1 MRQQRLRWGVIVTG
15 IIFCFNLTQS
25 KVFSTDKKNFPVPEN
40 LKTNIEFWKNV
51 FTLYNKNQVIIH
63 DAENLDIVYQV
74 FDANDFFGNQEFS
87 EKAKWQEIENVKKN
101 YQKILTNLAKK
112 EEIQPDSLQE
122 EYRFVHNL
130 FKPNCSSKN
139 FHRASKNIRAQKGL
153 REYFRE
159 GMIRSGQYTH
169 QIKQIFAKY
178 NLPKELIALPHVESS
193 FNYKAYS
200 KYGAAGMWQ
209 FTRRTGR
216 RFLKIN
222 YTVDERF
229 DPIKSTEAAAKLLKY
244 NYEKLGT
251 WPLAITAY
259 NHGVYGMLRAVSRLK
274 TKDLGTIV
282 QKYKSRSFKFAS
294 RNFYAEFLAAREVEE
309 NYKIYFGELEFAQP
323 KKCLFFNVPNYVK
336 ISTITQRLGVTIDDI
351 KEFNPSL
358 RRSVLFSKR
367 RLPKGFTLKI
377 PFRENFN
384 PNTAYAHIP
393 VNEKFQSQ
401 LSANWYQ
408 VQSGDNLHGIA
419 NLFNTTIQKLIE
431 LNEINNPDQ
440 INVGQYIQV
449 KPETK
454 TSGIQ
459 STQVNLTQNNGGK
472 AKQKSKPFPE
482 TVEQISGPH
491 IVDNSLGADIPT
503 KTNAKTIVQPD
514 ETIVHFAD
522 WLNIQPQE
530 LRKINGLNFKEEVYV
545 DQELEITF
553 RNISENKFNQKR
565 IEFHQ
570 TIEEDFFTNFEVNN
584 LKVYTVQKGDN
595 IWNLCSE
602 TYKVPLWLVQKYNP
616 QKKILKLKSG
626 DLILIPDI
634 KSISEDPAG

>member
-1 MRQQRLRWGVIVTG
+1 MRQQRWRWGVFVTG

-25 KVFSTDKKNFPVPEN
+25 KVDSADKKNFPIPEN
-40 LKTNIEFWKNV
+40 LKTNIEFWKDV

-63 DAENLDIVYQV
+63 DAENLDIVYEIIETNNI
-74 FDANDFFGNQEFS
+74 FEEGEFS
-87 EKAKWQEIENVKKN
+87 EKAKWQEIEKIKKN
-101 YQKILTNLAKK
+101 YQKILIKLAQKK
-112 EEIQPDSLQE
+112 EIQPDSLQLE
-122 EYRFVHNL
+122 DRFVFNL

-139 FHRASKNIRAQKGL
+139 FSRASKNIRAQRGL
-153 REYFRE
+153 REYFKK

-169 QIKQIFAKY
+169 QIKQIFARY

-209 FTRRTGR
+209 FTKRTGR

-229 DPIKSTEAAAKLLKY
+229 DPKKSTEAAAKLLKY

-367 RLPKGFTLKI
+367 RLPKGFALKI

-384 PNTAYAHIP
+384 PTATYAQIP

-401 LSANWYQ
+401 QLTSWYQ
-408 VQSGDNLHGIA
+408 VQSGDNLYEIA
-419 NLFNTTIQKLIE
+419 SLFNTTIQKLIE

-440 INVGQYIQV
+440 ITVGQYIQI

-454 TSGIQ
+454 TTGLQ
-459 STQVNLTQNNGGK
+459 SNQINLAQNNSGK
-472 AKQKSKPFPE
+472 AKQKNNSVPE

-491 IVDNSLGADIPT
+491 VAENNLDADSSSKVI
-503 KTNAKTIVQPD
+503 AKTIVQPD
-514 ETIVHFAD
+514 ETINNFAD
-522 WLNIQPQE
+522 WLNIQAQE
-530 LRKINGLNFKEEVYV
+530 LREINGLNFKEDVYV
-545 DQELEITF
+545 DQELAITF
-553 RNISENKFNQKR
+553 RNVSENKFKQKR
-565 IEFHQ
+565 VEFHQ
-570 TIEEDFFTNFEVNN
+570 AIEEDFFTNFEVNN
-584 LKVYTVQKGDN
+584 LKVYTIQKGDN

-634 KSISEDPAG
+634 RSISEDPAG